1 MEKSTNA
8 SLDEWIFRL
17 QKVQAMKSPSK
28 RNQNRL
34 HQMASQNLVA
44 MEGKWI
50 CHGDD
55 LAALAHDVEH
65 NWFDVFLEDMLNK
78 ISRRTLLV
86 SRVF

>member
-1 MEKSTNA
+1 MEIFTNA
-8 SLDEWIFRL
+8 SLDEWMFRL
-17 QKVQAMKSPSK
+17 QRF
-28 RNQNRL
+28 RNQNSL
-34 HQMASQNLVA
+34 YQMACRNLVA
-44 MEGKWI
+44 MEGEWI

-65 NWFDVFLEDMLNK
+65 NWFNVFLEDVPNK

>member
-1 MEKSTNA
+1 
-8 SLDEWIFRL
+8 
-17 QKVQAMKSPSK
+17 MKSPSK

-34 HQMASQNLVA
+34 YQMAYQNFVA
-44 MEGKWI
+44 MEEWI

-55 LAALAHDVEH
+55 LATLAHDVEY
-65 NWFDVFLEDMLNK
+65 NWFNVFLEDMLNK